1 MIFIDMGN
9 KSLIEYLNIDE
20 FSYIENNKIKY
31 RLTEEQ
37 MSQQF
42 LTWEEGWKRVRMIIE
57 RVKEYDNSST
67 NEHMG

>member
-20 FSYIENNKIKY
+20 FSYIENDKIKY

>member
-1 MIFIDMGN
+1 MEK

-31 RLTEEQ
+31 RLSEEQ
-37 MSQQF
+37 MNQQF

-57 RVKEYDNSST
+57 RVKEYENSST
-67 NEHMG
+67 NKHMG